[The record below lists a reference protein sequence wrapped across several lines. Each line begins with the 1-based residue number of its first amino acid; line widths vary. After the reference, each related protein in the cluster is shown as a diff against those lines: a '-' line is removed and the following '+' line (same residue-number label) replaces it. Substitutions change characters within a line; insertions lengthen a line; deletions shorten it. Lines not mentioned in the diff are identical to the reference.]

1 MLTSTDVLPD
11 CTPAEFILIAARPGM
26 GKSALALNIAQ
37 NAAIMD
43 RAAVAIFSL
52 EMPGIQI
59 ANRMLSAQAKVS
71 AERIKRGDLKR

>member
-1 MLTSTDVLPD
+1 
-11 CTPAEFILIAARPGM
+11 M

-71 AERIKRGDLKR
+71 ASA